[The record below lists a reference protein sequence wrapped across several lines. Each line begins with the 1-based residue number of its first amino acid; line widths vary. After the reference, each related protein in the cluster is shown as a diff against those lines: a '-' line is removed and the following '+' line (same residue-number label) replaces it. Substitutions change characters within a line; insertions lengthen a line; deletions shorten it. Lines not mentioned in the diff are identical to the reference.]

1 MIYEELIT
9 NFLLALAAVAVLS
22 LVVLGNV
29 RVVLLVC
36 VTVVR
41 TGMSDEHRNCFG
53 GPIYL
58 MFSLCCCEVL
68 ARGAR

>member
-9 NFLLALAAVAVLS
+9 NFLLVLAAVAVLS
-22 LVVLGNV
+22 LIVLGTV

-41 TGMSDEHRNCFG
+41 TRVCG
-53 GPIYL
+53 
-58 MFSLCCCEVL
+58 CCVYF
-68 ARGAR
+68 